1 MVVIG
6 KREWLPNC
14 FLYELGYTKSGVSM
28 SEFSG
33 KPIKDMN
40 LSEGMKLDELVGQ
53 MFESGGFTAKKV
65 GVAANVFEKMISEK
79 DCVTFLSFP
88 ACIISTGTRGIIRDL
103 VKNNMVDVIITT
115 CGTLDHDIARTKKD
129 YYHGEFLADDTKLHQ
144 EGINRLGNI
153 FIPNESYGI
162 ILEEI
167 MQPILDELWET
178 GKTKRSPRELVWEF
192 GKRMDDED
200 SIVYWAQKND
210 IPIFVP
216 GIMDGAFG
224 SQLWMFYQK
233 HRDFTIDVF
242 SDEQQLSDIVFTAE
256 KTGAL
261 MIGGGISKHH
271 TIWWNQFRD
280 GLDYVVYITTAQEYD
295 GSLSGA
301 KINEA
306 ISWGKVK
313 EDATHVTVEGDA
325 TVILP
330 LIYGAVL
337 GRL

>member
-1 MVVIG
+1 
-6 KREWLPNC
+6 
-14 FLYELGYTKSGVSM
+14 M
-28 SEFSG
+28 SEFQG
-33 KPIKDMN
+33 QPIADIHLSKDTTV
-40 LSEGMKLDELVGQ
+40 KELVEQ
-53 MFESGGFTAKKV
+53 MYDSGGFSAKKV
-65 GVAANVFEKMISEK
+65 GIAASVFDNMLNEK
-79 DCVTFLSFP
+79 DCVKFLSFP
-88 ACIISTGTRGIIRDL
+88 ACIVSTGTRGVIRDL
-103 VKNNMVDVIITT
+103 IKQKMVDVVITT
-115 CGTLDHDIARTKKD
+115 CGTLDHDIARTGKD
-129 YYHGEFLADDTKLHQ
+129 YYHGEFLADDAELHK

-167 MQPILDELWET
+167 MHPVLDELWET
-178 GKTKRSPRELVWEF
+178 GKAKWSPKDLVWEF
-192 GKRMDDED
+192 GKRLDNDD
-200 SIVYWAQKND
+200 SIVYWAYKNE
-210 IPIFVP
+210 IPVFVP

-224 SQLWMFYQK
+224 SQLWMFYQR

-280 GLDYVVYITTAQEYD
+280 GLDYVIYITTAQEYD

-313 EDATHVTVEGDA
+313 EDATHVTVDGDA

-337 GRL
+337 GR

>member
-1 MVVIG
+1 M
-6 KREWLPNC
+6 E
-14 FLYELGYTKSGVSM
+14 
-28 SEFSG
+28 EFQGDPVKDIILS
-33 KPIKDMN
+33 KDIKIH
-40 LSEGMKLDELVGQ
+40 ELVSRL
-53 MFESGGFTAKKV
+53 FESGGFTAKKV
-65 GVAANVFEKMISEK
+65 GVAAQIMEKMLK
-79 DCVTFLSFP
+79 DRDCIKFLSFP
-88 ACIISTGTRGIIRDL
+88 ACIVATGTRGIIKDM
-103 VKNNMVDVIITT
+103 VKEKMVDVLITT

-129 YYHGEFLADDTKLHQ
+129 YYHGYFNFDDVELHKK
-144 EGINRLGNI
+144 GINRLGNV

-167 MQPILDELWET
+167 MQPILKDLWEAGKKEWT
-178 GKTKRSPRELVWEF
+178 GYELIWEF
-192 GKRMDDED
+192 GKRLDNKD
-200 SIVYWAQKND
+200 SIIYWARKNQ
-210 IPIFVP
+210 IPIFIP
-216 GIMDGAFG
+216 GLTDGAFG
-224 SQLWMFYQK
+224 SQLWMFYQEHK
-233 HRDFTIDVF
+233 DFKIDVF
-242 SDEQQLSDIVFTAE
+242 KEEQALSDIVFPAK

-313 EDATHVTVEGDA
+313 ENAKFVTVEGDA

-330 LIYGAVL
+330 LLYGAL
-337 GRL
+337 LSNL

>member
-1 MVVIG
+1 
-6 KREWLPNC
+6 
-14 FLYELGYTKSGVSM
+14 M
-28 SEFSG
+28 SEFQG
-33 KPIKDMN
+33 QPIKDMS
-40 LSEGMKLDELVGQ
+40 LSKETKLEELVEQ
-53 MFESGGFTAKKV
+53 MYNSGGFTAKKV
-65 GVAANVFEKMISEK
+65 GIAARIFENMLSQK
-79 DCVTFLSFP
+79 DCVKFLSFP
-88 ACIISTGTRGIIRDL
+88 ACIISTGTRGIIRDMIRE
-103 VKNNMVDVIITT
+103 KMVDVVITT

-129 YYHGEFLADDTKLHQ
+129 YYHGEFNVDDAELHKK
-144 EGINRLGNI
+144 GINRLGNI

-178 GKTKRSPRELVWEF
+178 GKMKWSPKELVWEF
-192 GKRMDDED
+192 GKRLDDD
-200 SIVYWAQKND
+200 KSIVYWAQKNE

-242 SDEQQLSDIVFTAE
+242 SDEQQLSDIVFTAK

-271 TIWWNQFRD
+271 TIWWNQFRE

-330 LIYGAVL
+330 LLYGAVS
-337 GRL
+337 GKK

>member
-1 MVVIG
+1 
-6 KREWLPNC
+6 
-14 FLYELGYTKSGVSM
+14 M
-28 SEFSG
+28 SEFRG
-33 KPIKDMN
+33 QPIKDIS
-40 LSEGMKLDELVGQ
+40 LSKETTLDELVEQ
-53 MFESGGFTAKKV
+53 MYDSGGFTAKKV
-65 GVAANVFEKMISEK
+65 GVATRVLENMVSEK

-88 ACIISTGTRGIIRDL
+88 ACIISTGSRGIIRDMI
-103 VKNNMVDVIITT
+103 KQKMVDVVITT
-115 CGTLDHDIARTKKD
+115 CGTLDHDIARTQKD
-129 YYHGEFLADDTKLHQ
+129 YYHGQFNVDDAELHKK
-144 EGINRLGNI
+144 GINRLGNI

-162 ILEEI
+162 ILEDI

-178 GKTKRSPRELVWEF
+178 GKMKWSPKELVWEF
-192 GKRMDDED
+192 GKRLDDD
-200 SIVYWAQKND
+200 KSIVYWAQKND
-210 IPIFVP
+210 LPIFVP

-233 HRDFTIDVF
+233 HRDFTMDVF
-242 SDEQQLSDIVFTAE
+242 SDEQALSDIVFTAK

-280 GLDYVVYITTAQEYD
+280 GLDYVVYITTAQEFD

-330 LIYGAVL
+330 LLYGAVL
-337 GRL
+337 ARK